1 MDSELNI
8 KILQEELCETIEY
21 YDYNPEEIIFQQD
34 NASVHSSKVTK
45 DALNDLNIEVM
56 DWPAQS
62 PDLNPIEHFW
72 SHVARELK
80 RRTGILKSKDELWD
94 ELQNILEETNLEL
107 CRKLIGSMPRRVIDV
122 IKAKGGY
129 TKW

>member
-1 MDSELNI
+1 MKTI
-8 KILQEELCETIEY
+8 KFY
-21 YDYNPEEIIFQQD
+21 KYKHGEIIFQQD
-34 NASVHSSKVTK
+34 NAPVHSSKVTN
-45 DALNDLNIEVM
+45 DALRDLNIEVM
-56 DWPAQS
+56 KWPAQS

-80 RRTGILKSKDELWD
+80 RRTGVLQSKKELWD

-122 IKAKGGY
+122 LKAKGGY